1 MQKLTEFEFLD
12 LMDLLAYQTTR
23 YTTILAKGG
32 SEDQF
37 QACKQLIQSVQ
48 QELEFRQHSTYS
60 KQTSNNSRYEYLQH

>member
-32 SEDQF
+32 SEDEF

-48 QELEFRQHSTYS
+48 QELESRQHSTHG
-60 KQTSNNSRYEYLQH
+60 KQVSYHSHYEYPRL